1 MVATK
6 WLLEQHFG
14 LKKYR
19 KNLTRYSPFWY
30 ESNNLKEIKILK
42 RYRTR
47 SWADSRMF
55 TASINIWSLRQN
67 QTDWKSQHINAF
79 FHFLHF
85 VFASDIYLIRQP
97 HINTFY
103 INICL
108 SKLCASNEII
118 VFFLPIFC
126 MEMLFFPRY
135 LHLIWLSSNNQGNK
149 TLVIIVIFL
158 FWRSV
163 SVNCIMRYLLISK

>member
-14 LKKYR
+14 L

-55 TASINIWSLRQN
+55 TASITIWSLRQN
-67 QTDWKSQHINAF
+67 QTDWKPQHINAF
-79 FHFLHF
+79 FHF

-97 HINTFY
+97 NINTLY
-103 INICL
+103 IIICL
-108 SKLCASNEII
+108 SKLCASNDII

-149 TLVIIVIFL
+149 TLIIIVIFL

-163 SVNCIMRYLLISK
+163 SVNCIVHYLLISK